1 MSEYERVSEIDFGLE
16 MLVYESKSIYPL
28 EAVSSLECSDS
39 DGVFYLPVIPDYV
52 TGIEK
57 ITGSLDGY
65 STRQELLSC
74 VGRCWDLAVEHINK
88 QGKNRRTSEEL
99 PHHSG

>member
-1 MSEYERVSEIDFGLE
+1 MSKHVRVSELAFGLE

-28 EAVSSLECSDS
+28 EAVSSIELTDS
-39 DGVFYLPVIPDYV
+39 NGVFYLPVIPDYV

-57 ITGSLDGY
+57 ITGYLEGY

-74 VGRCWDLAVEHINK
+74 VGHCWDLAMADVKIRSIAAK
-88 QGKNRRTSEEL
+88 R
-99 PHHSG
+99 

>member
-1 MSEYERVSEIDFGLE
+1 MSRPIQVSELDFGLE

-28 EAVSSLECSDS
+28 EAVSSIEFTDS

-57 ITGSLDGY
+57 TTGSRNGY
-65 STRQELLSC
+65 TTRKELLAC
-74 VGRCWDLAVEHINK
+74 IGHCWDLATAHVKYEVL
-88 QGKNRRTSEEL
+88 QR
-99 PHHSG
+99 SGNFSSSC

>member
-1 MSEYERVSEIDFGLE
+1 MSEYERVSELDFGLE

-28 EAVSSLECSDS
+28 EAISSIECSDS

-74 VGRCWDLAVEHINK
+74 VGRCWDLATANIK
-88 QGKNRRTSEEL
+88 I
-99 PHHSG
+99 